1 MNTPTETPVVIAGT
15 GIAGITAAETLRGN
29 GFTGPITVFG
39 GEPDL
44 PYRRTALS
52 KDLVGA
58 DVSIDK
64 IALRKPEFWA
74 DKGIEVRAG
83 VGITDVDAAK
93 RTVTGSD
100 GSTTQYRAL
109 ILATGGAPILPGWM
123 DQVPSLRTRGDA
135 EAIKAL
141 IGSTQEFSVIGGGLI
156 GLELAASGAAAG
168 YQVSVYERDD
178 QLMGRVVPDVVSDF
192 LLELHRAHGVTVH
205 LGAQVAEAA
214 ANQLVLAD
222 GTRRET
228 TVIAAMG
235 MCPETGLAAAA
246 GADTTPVGVLVDDC
260 LRTTVPGVYA
270 AGDVAA
276 LPHPITGDAGRAEHW
291 MAATEQ
297 GRTVAATVIADLAD
311 EPADP
316 HRDVPLAWTIQYGT
330 NIQIVGWPTLGDR
343 MEIDGSVADADATIR
358 IFDEHGLI
366 GGIAIGRPKDGR
378 TIRSEIDLTSRP
390 TATQEVAV

>member
-1 MNTPTETPVVIAGT
+1 MNTPTEAPVVIAGT

-39 GEPDL
+39 GEPDR

-64 IALRKPEFWA
+64 IALRKSEFWT
-74 DKGIEVRAG
+74 DKDIEVRAG
-83 VGITDVDAAK
+83 VDITDVDADQ

-100 GSTTQYRAL
+100 GSTTDYRAL
-109 ILATGGAPILPGWM
+109 ILATGGTPIMPEWM
-123 DQVPSLRTRGDA
+123 SQVPSLRTRGDA
-135 EAIKAL
+135 ETIKAL
-141 IGSTQEFSVIGGGLI
+141 IGSTEEFSVIGGGLI

-168 YQVSVYERDD
+168 YDVSVYERDD
-178 QLMGRVVPDVVSDF
+178 RLMGRVVPEVVSDF
-192 LLELHRAHGVTVH
+192 LLDLHRTHGVNVH
-205 LGAQVAEAA
+205 LGAQVSEAA
-214 ANQLVLAD
+214 GDRLCLAD

-235 MCPETGLAAAA
+235 MSPETGLAAAA
-246 GADTTPVGVLVDDC
+246 GADVSRAGILVDDC

-276 LPHPITGDAGRAEHW
+276 TPHPITGDAGRAEHW

-297 GRTVAATVIADLAD
+297 GRTVAATVLADLSD
-311 EPADP
+311 EPAAP

-330 NIQIVGWPTLGDR
+330 NIQIAGWPTLGDR
-343 MEIDGSVADADATIR
+343 LEIDGSVADGDATIR
-358 IFDEHGLI
+358 VYDEHGLV

-378 TIRSEIDLTSRP
+378 TIRSEIDLSSRP
-390 TATQEVAV
+390 AAAQRVAV